1 MPRPPLH
8 WKLPLLQLVFA
19 LLVLPTAVAAQ
30 GTGGNG
36 SLTFP
41 PPPQEPRG
49 SFTEADLDGAW
60 TGTAISDDVTENDPE
75 LTDLLFVVEDGS
87 VTGIVS
93 EFDNE
98 TETVTHL
105 DITAGEFSIT
115 KYGAVSGSFEV
126 DGVSESHS
134 FSYFQMNESR
144 DFIAGV
150 LDDSNAVDEEV
161 VLVALAKIDPDRD
174 YTVTDLEGTWAAFVY
189 SENIDQNDPSSGYA
203 VFEIDAGGVVTDGFK
218 DGPEG
223 PEAWPSGLQFEID
236 EWGRISEISGQL
248 GGEPVLQLAEGRHI
262 AVGSIIGFFPGGEG
276 DHRIVFLVK
285 ETSGVVASDLAGD
298 WLVFGIEDDQQANN
312 PATFHGGVRFDSAG
326 SELEGGT
333 IYSSDDTMEPDLIA
347 PHVVDV
353 QPDGEVTLEP
363 NAIVAWGLD
372 SYGQASNTPTGT
384 GFKAIAAGSTSL
396 ALRDDGSI
404 EAWGYDA
411 DGSVSNAPTETGFTA
426 IAGGVGHNLALRG
439 DGSIE
444 AWGEDHYSQVSNTPT
459 GTGFKAIAAADFYS
473 FALREDGSI
482 EAWGD
487 DSLGQVSNT
496 PTGTGF
502 TAIAAGRFHNL
513 ALRDDGS
520 IEAWGDN
527 PFGQVSDT
535 PTGTG
540 FTAIAAGASNS
551 LALRDDGSIEA
562 WGDNPFGQVSDTP
575 TGTGYTAIAAGQ
587 THSLALRDDG
597 SIEAWG
603 DNHFSLVSNTP
614 TGTEFKAIAA
624 GNYHSLAL
632 REDDSPITFQFSPE
646 AGVMIGTHQTEDD
659 HAEIILAFVPEPG
672 AALLGIAA
680 LAALGALPRRRRR

>member
-1 MPRPPLH
+1 MPRPSLH
-8 WKLPLLQLVFA
+8 WKLPLFPLVFA
-19 LLVLPTAVAAQ
+19 LLLVPTAVSADPAQ
-30 GTGGNG
+30 GAGGNG
-36 SLTFP
+36 SLTAP

-98 TETVTHL
+98 TETQTDL

-150 LDDSNAVDEEV
+150 LDDSNAVDSEV

-203 VFEIDAGGVVTDGFK
+203 VFEINAAGVVTSGFK

-262 AVGSIIGFFPGGEG
+262 AVGSAVGFFPDGEG

-285 ETSGVVASDLAGD
+285 ETSSVVASDLAGD

-312 PATFHGGVRFDSAG
+312 PATLHGGIRFDPTG

-333 IYSSDDTMEPDLIA
+333 IYSSDGTMEPELVESR
-347 PHVVDV
+347 VVEV
-353 QPDGEVTLEP
+353 QPDGEVTLET
-363 NAIVAWGLD
+363 NAIVAWGNYTYQGEPSA
-372 SYGQASNTPTGT
+372 SYTPTGT
-384 GFKAIAAGSTSL
+384 G
-396 ALRDDGSI
+396 
-404 EAWGYDA
+404 
-411 DGSVSNAPTETGFTA
+411 
-426 IAGGVGHNLALRG
+426 
-439 DGSIE
+439 
-444 AWGEDHYSQVSNTPT
+444 
-459 GTGFKAIAAADFYS
+459 
-473 FALREDGSI
+473 
-482 EAWGD
+482 
-487 DSLGQVSNT
+487 
-496 PTGTGF
+496 
-502 TAIAAGRFHNL
+502 
-513 ALRDDGS
+513 
-520 IEAWGDN
+520 
-527 PFGQVSDT
+527 
-535 PTGTG
+535 
-540 FTAIAAGASNS
+540 
-551 LALRDDGSIEA
+551 
-562 WGDNPFGQVSDTP
+562 
-575 TGTGYTAIAAGQ
+575 
-587 THSLALRDDG
+587 
-597 SIEAWG
+597 
-603 DNHFSLVSNTP
+603 
-614 TGTEFKAIAA
+614 
-624 GNYHSLAL
+624 
-632 REDDSPITFQFSPE
+632 
-646 AGVMIGTHQTEDD
+646 
-659 HAEIILAFVPEPG
+659 
-672 AALLGIAA
+672 
-680 LAALGALPRRRRR
+680 